1 MNIRSTPSF
10 GGITINAGRNQVLRN
25 TYWLLALSLIPTV
38 LGAVIGL
45 GTGVPMLMAA
55 NPIMGMLLFFGI
67 AFGLMWGIQ
76 RNSTSGTGVLLL
88 LAFTFFMGVMLSQI
102 LSVALGMANGGEL
115 IAMAGSATAAIFFS
129 LAMYTSV
136 SKRDFSFM
144 GNFLFAGLILLII
157 AAIANVF
164 LAIPAMAIAISA
176 IGALLFTGYLLFDLS
191 RIVNGGETNYIRA
204 TLAVYLDIYNR
215 FVSLLTLLM
224 IFRGNNRD

>member
-1 MNIRSTPSF
+1 MDVRSTSSYS
-10 GGITINAGRNQVLRN
+10 GVTVNAGRNQVLRN

-38 LGAVIGL
+38 IGAVVGL
-45 GTGVPMLMAA
+45 SSGVPMLMAGS
-55 NPIMGMLLFFGI
+55 PIMGMLVFFGI
-67 AFGLMWGIQ
+67 AFGLMWAIQ
-76 RNSTSGTGVLLL
+76 RNKDSGAGVLLL

-102 LSVALGMANGGEL
+102 LSVALGMSHGGEL

-144 GNFLFAGLILLII
+144 GNFLFAGLILLIL
-157 AAIANVF
+157 ASIANIF

-191 RIVNGGETNYIRA
+191 RIVNGGETNYITA
-204 TLAVYLDIYNR
+204 TLAVYLDIYNL
-215 FVSLLTLLM
+215 FVSLLNLLM
-224 IFRGNNRD
+224 IFTGNDRD

>member
-10 GGITINAGRNQVLRN
+10 GGVTINASRNQVLRN

-38 LGAVIGL
+38 IGAIFGMAA
-45 GTGVPMLMAA
+45 GIPSLMAGS
-55 NPIMGMLLFFGI
+55 PIMGMLVFFGI
-67 AFGLMWGIQ
+67 AFGLMWGVQ
-76 RNSTSGTGVLLL
+76 RNKDSGMGVVLL

-102 LSVALGMANGGEL
+102 LSVALGMTNGGAL

-157 AAIANVF
+157 ASLANMF

-191 RIVNGGETNYIRA
+191 RIVNGGETNYITA
-204 TLAVYLDIYNR
+204 TLAVYLDIYNL
-215 FVSLLTLLM
+215 FVSLLNLLM
-224 IFRGNNRD
+224 IFTGNDRD

>member
-1 MNIRSTPSF
+1 MDVRSTSSYS
-10 GGITINAGRNQVLRN
+10 GVTINAGRNQVLRN

-38 LGAVIGL
+38 IGAVVGL
-45 GTGVPMLMAA
+45 SSGVPMLMAGS
-55 NPIMGMLLFFGI
+55 PMMGMLVFFGI
-67 AFGLMWGIQ
+67 AFGLMWAIQ
-76 RNSTSGTGVLLL
+76 RNKDSGAGVLLL

-102 LSVALGMANGGEL
+102 LSVALGMSHGGEL

-144 GNFLFAGLILLII
+144 GNFLFAGLILLIL
-157 AAIANVF
+157 ASIANIF

-191 RIVNGGETNYIRA
+191 RIVNGGETNYITA
-204 TLAVYLDIYNR
+204 TLAVYLDIYNL
-215 FVSLLTLLM
+215 FVSLLNLLM
-224 IFRGNNRD
+224 IFTGNDRD

>member
-1 MNIRSTPSF
+1 MDVRSTSSYS
-10 GGITINAGRNQVLRN
+10 GVTINAGRNQVLRN

-38 LGAVIGL
+38 IGAVVGL
-45 GTGVPMLMAA
+45 SSGVPMLMAGS
-55 NPIMGMLLFFGI
+55 PIMGMLVFFGI
-67 AFGLMWGIQ
+67 AFGLMWAIQ
-76 RNSTSGTGVLLL
+76 RNKDSGAGVLLL

-102 LSVALGMANGGEL
+102 LSVALGMAHGGEL

-144 GNFLFAGLILLII
+144 GNFLFAGLILLIL
-157 AAIANVF
+157 ASIANIF

-191 RIVNGGETNYIRA
+191 RIVNGGETNYITA
-204 TLAVYLDIYNR
+204 TLAVYLDIYNL
-215 FVSLLTLLM
+215 FVSLLNLLM
-224 IFRGNNRD
+224 IFNGNDRD

>member
-1 MNIRSTPSF
+1 MDVRSTSSYS
-10 GGITINAGRNQVLRN
+10 GVTINAGRNQVLRN

-38 LGAVIGL
+38 IGAVVGL
-45 GTGVPMLMAA
+45 SSGVPMLMAGS
-55 NPIMGMLLFFGI
+55 PIMGMLVFFGI
-67 AFGLMWGIQ
+67 AFGLMWAIQ
-76 RNSTSGTGVLLL
+76 RNKDSGAGVLLL

-102 LSVALGMANGGEL
+102 LSVALGMSHGGEL

-144 GNFLFAGLILLII
+144 GNFLFAGLILLIL
-157 AAIANVF
+157 ASIANIF

-191 RIVNGGETNYIRA
+191 RIVNGGETNYITA
-204 TLAVYLDIYNR
+204 TLAVYLDIYNL
-215 FVSLLTLLM
+215 FVSLLNLLM
-224 IFRGNNRD
+224 IFNGNDRD

>member
-1 MNIRSTPSF
+1 MNIRSTSSYS
-10 GGITINAGRNQVLRN
+10 GVSINAGRNQVLRN

-38 LGAVIGL
+38 IGAVL
-45 GTGVPMLMAA
+45 GMAA
-55 NPIMGMLLFFGI
+55 NVPMMMAGSPLMGTLLFFGI

-76 RNSTSGTGVLLL
+76 RNQNSGVGVLLL

-102 LSVALGMANGGEL
+102 LSVALGMHNGGAL
-115 IAMAGSATAAIFFS
+115 IAMAGSATAAIFLS
-129 LAMYTSV
+129 LAMYTSI

-157 AAIANVF
+157 ASLANMF

-191 RIVNGGETNYIRA
+191 RIVNGGETNYITA
-204 TLAVYLDIYNR
+204 TLAVYLDIYNL
-215 FVSLLTLLM
+215 FVSLLNLLM
-224 IFRGNNRD
+224 IFTGNDRD

>member
-1 MNIRSTPSF
+1 
-10 GGITINAGRNQVLRN
+10 TINAGRNQVLRN

-38 LGAVIGL
+38 IGAVVGL
-45 GTGVPMLMAA
+45 SSGVPMLMAGS
-55 NPIMGMLLFFGI
+55 PIMGMLVFFGI
-67 AFGLMWGIQ
+67 AFGLMWAIQ
-76 RNSTSGTGVLLL
+76 RNRDSGAGVLLL

-102 LSVALGMANGGEL
+102 LSVALGMAHGGEL

-144 GNFLFAGLILLII
+144 VNFLFAGLILLIL
-157 AAIANVF
+157 ASIANIF

-191 RIVNGGETNYIRA
+191 RIVNGGENNYITA
-204 TLAVYLDIYNR
+204 TLAVYLDIYNL
-215 FVSLLTLLM
+215 FVSLLNLLM
-224 IFRGNNRD
+224 IFTGNDRD

>member
-1 MNIRSTPSF
+1 MDVRSTSSYS
-10 GGITINAGRNQVLRN
+10 GVTINAGRNQVLRN

-38 LGAVIGL
+38 IGAVVGL
-45 GTGVPMLMAA
+45 SSGVPMLMAGS
-55 NPIMGMLLFFGI
+55 PIMGMLMFFGI
-67 AFGLMWGIQ
+67 AFGLMWAIQ
-76 RNSTSGTGVLLL
+76 RNKDSGAGVLLL

-102 LSVALGMANGGEL
+102 LSVALGMSHGGEL

-144 GNFLFAGLILLII
+144 GNFLFAGLILLIL
-157 AAIANVF
+157 ASIANIF

-191 RIVNGGETNYIRA
+191 RIVNGGETNYITA
-204 TLAVYLDIYNR
+204 TLAVYLDIYNL
-215 FVSLLTLLM
+215 FVSLLNLLM
-224 IFRGNNRD
+224 IFTGNDRD

>member
-1 MNIRSTPSF
+1 MDVRSTSSYS
-10 GGITINAGRNQVLRN
+10 GVTINAGRNQVLRN

-38 LGAVIGL
+38 IGALVGL
-45 GTGVPMLMAA
+45 SSAVPMIMARS
-55 NPIMGMLLFFGI
+55 PIMGILVYFGS
-67 AFGLMWGIQ
+67 AFGLMWAIQ
-76 RNSTSGTGVLLL
+76 RNKDSGAGVLLL

-102 LSVALGMANGGEL
+102 LSVALGMAHGGEL

-144 GNFLFAGLILLII
+144 GNFLFAGLILLIL
-157 AAIANVF
+157 ASIANIF

-191 RIVNGGETNYIRA
+191 RIVNGGETNYITA
-204 TLAVYLDIYNR
+204 TLAVYLDIYNL
-215 FVSLLTLLM
+215 FVSLLNLLM
-224 IFRGNNRD
+224 IFNGNDRD

>member
-1 MNIRSTPSF
+1 MDVRSTSSYS
-10 GGITINAGRNQVLRN
+10 GVTINAGRNQVLRN

-38 LGAVIGL
+38 IGAVVGL
-45 GTGVPMLMAA
+45 SSGVPMLMAGS
-55 NPIMGMLLFFGI
+55 PIMGMLLFFGI
-67 AFGLMWGIQ
+67 AFGLMWAIQ
-76 RNSTSGTGVLLL
+76 RNKDSGAGVLLL

-102 LSVALGMANGGEL
+102 LSVALGMSHGGEL

-144 GNFLFAGLILLII
+144 GNFLFAGLILLIL
-157 AAIANVF
+157 ASIANIF

-191 RIVNGGETNYIRA
+191 RIVNGGETNYITA
-204 TLAVYLDIYNR
+204 TLAVYLDIYNL
-215 FVSLLTLLM
+215 FVSLLNLLM
-224 IFRGNNRD
+224 IFNGNDRD

>member
-1 MNIRSTPSF
+1 MDVRSTSSYS
-10 GGITINAGRNQVLRN
+10 GVTINAGRNQVLRN

-38 LGAVIGL
+38 IGAVVGL
-45 GTGVPMLMAA
+45 SSGVPMLMAGS
-55 NPIMGMLLFFGI
+55 PIMGMLVFFGI

-76 RNSTSGTGVLLL
+76 RNKDSGAGVLLL

-102 LSVALGMANGGEL
+102 LSVALGMSHGGEL

-144 GNFLFAGLILLII
+144 GNFLFAGLILLIL
-157 AAIANVF
+157 ASIANIF
-164 LAIPAMAIAISA
+164 LAIPAMSIAISA

-191 RIVNGGETNYIRA
+191 RIVNGGETNYITA
-204 TLAVYLDIYNR
+204 TLAVYLDIYNL
-215 FVSLLTLLM
+215 FVSLLNLLM
-224 IFRGNNRD
+224 IFTGNDRD

>member
-1 MNIRSTPSF
+1 MDVRSTSSYS
-10 GGITINAGRNQVLRN
+10 GVTINAGRNQVLRN

-38 LGAVIGL
+38 IGAVVGL
-45 GTGVPMLMAA
+45 SSGVPMLMAGS
-55 NPIMGMLLFFGI
+55 PIMGMLVFFGI
-67 AFGLMWGIQ
+67 AFGLMWAIQ
-76 RNSTSGTGVLLL
+76 RNKDSGAGVLLL

-102 LSVALGMANGGEL
+102 LSVALGMSHGGEL

-144 GNFLFAGLILLII
+144 GNFLFAGLILLIL
-157 AAIANVF
+157 ASIANIF

-191 RIVNGGETNYIRA
+191 RIVNGGETNYITA
-204 TLAVYLDIYNR
+204 TLAVYLDIYNL
-215 FVSLLTLLM
+215 FVSLLNLLM
-224 IFRGNNRD
+224 IFTGNDRD

>member
-1 MNIRSTPSF
+1 MDIRSTPSF
-10 GGITINAGRNQVLRN
+10 GGVTINAARNQVLRN

-38 LGAVIGL
+38 IGSMLGMAAN
-45 GTGVPMLMAA
+45 VPMLMAGS
-55 NPIMGMLLFFGI
+55 PIMSMFIFFGV
-67 AFGLMWGIQ
+67 AFGFMWGIQ
-76 RNSTSGTGVLLL
+76 RNRNSGMGVALLL
-88 LAFTFFMGVMLSQI
+88 GFTFFMGLMLSQI
-102 LSVALGMANGGEL
+102 LSVALGMNNGGAL

-176 IGALLFTGYLLFDLS
+176 IGALLFTGYLLYDLS
-191 RIVNGGETNYIRA
+191 RIVNGGETNYITA
-204 TLAVYLDIYNR
+204 TLAVYLDIYNL
-215 FVSLLTLLM
+215 FVSLLNLLM
-224 IFRGNNRD
+224 IFNGNNRD

>member
-1 MNIRSTPSF
+1 MDIRSTPTF
-10 GGITINAGRNQVLRN
+10 GGVTINAARNQVLRN

-38 LGAVIGL
+38 IGAVVGMAAN
-45 GTGVPMLMAA
+45 VPMLMAGS
-55 NPIMGMLLFFGI
+55 PIMSMVIFFGV
-67 AFGLMWGIQ
+67 AFGFMWGIQ
-76 RNSTSGTGVLLL
+76 RNRNSGLGVALLL
-88 LAFTFFMGVMLSQI
+88 GFTFLMGLMLSQI
-102 LSVALGMANGGEL
+102 LSVALGMNNGGAL

-176 IGALLFTGYLLFDLS
+176 IGALLFTGYLLYDLS
-191 RIVNGGETNYIRA
+191 RIVNGGETNYITA
-204 TLAVYLDIYNR
+204 TLAVYLDIYNL
-215 FVSLLTLLM
+215 FVSLLNLLM
-224 IFRGNNRD
+224 IFNGNNRD